1 MELQSYPHCGEFT
14 VNLAFCSLHVLKLF
28 RFHYPQDLN
37 TLGNQLQFFYGP
49 SLLVSPVT
57 EENITTVDIYLPDD
71 KYYSFS
77 TLSPV
82 KAEGKYVH
90 LTDIPYTDIPLH
102 IRGGSIIPLRI
113 SGANTTTQLRKKD
126 FELLIAPDAHGHAE
140 GYLYLDD
147 GESLEQT
154 ATSEVHF
161 TYRENTLDVSGTFGY
176 DVGSVKVAKVTVLGE
191 SPVAKVLDV
200 SLTGGVKVEIAS
212 LSEF

>member
-1 MELQSYPHCGEFT
+1 MVPRCYPLCGM
-14 VNLAFCSLHVLKLF
+14 VALILFCLLYVLTLF
-28 RFHYPQDLN
+28 RFHYPHDPN
-37 TLGNQLQFFYGP
+37 TFGNQLQFFYGP

-57 EENITTVDIYLPDD
+57 EENVTTVDIYLPDD
-71 KYYSFS
+71 KYYSFF

-82 KAEGKYVH
+82 EAKGKYVH

-126 FELLIAPDAHGHAE
+126 FELLIAPDASGNAE

-161 TYRENTLDVSGTFGY
+161 VYRENTLEVSGTFAY
-176 DVGSVKVAKVTVLGE
+176 DVGSVKVAKITVLGE
-191 SPVAKVLDV
+191 SPVAKSLDV
-200 SLTGGVKVEIAS
+200 PLTGGFKVEIAS